1 VRVEQSPIWAGISP
15 VREFF
20 PSLSTFNDFPPTVD
34 GILPVSLLALKSSTS
49 SDFISTMLA
58 GTLPDRELQDMF
70 NDCKL
75 SSFEI
80 SDGMCPENELL
91 DRSTP

>member
-1 VRVEQSPIWAGISP
+1 

-20 PSLSTFNDFPPTVD
+20 PSLSTFKDFPPVVD
-34 GILPVSLLALKSSTS
+34 GMLPLSLLALKSSNS
-49 SDFISTMLA
+49 SDFISRMLA
-58 GTLPDRELQDMF
+58 GTLPDSELQDMF
-70 NDCKL
+70 NDCKV

-80 SDGMCPENELL
+80 SDGIRPENELL